1 MLHSGFGP
9 MPQVLLVCTGNI
21 CRSPMAEG
29 FLRSAFERRLGA
41 DAPLVVSAGLIAR
54 DGGSATTEAVRAA
67 AELGADIADHT
78 ARRLLVH
85 HARPADVV
93 VGMAAEHRD
102 EIVRTSLGD
111 ASKTFTL
118 KELVRL
124 LEGAPARPARGA
136 PRGTPSR
143 GAPAEGLAA
152 RIAEADRLRRD
163 GFRGDPRD
171 EDVADPLGMPLDG
184 YRRIALQL
192 DGWCERLAAALFDR
206 SPVAAGRE
214 G

>member
-1 MLHSGFGP
+1 MLDSGFGP
-9 MPQVLLVCTGNI
+9 MAQVLIVCTGNI

-29 FLRSAFERRLGA
+29 FLRSAFERRLGGE
-41 DAPLVVSAGLIAR
+41 APLVASAGLIAH
-54 DGGSATTEAVRAA
+54 DGGAATPEAVRAA

-78 ARRLLVH
+78 ACRLLVH
-85 HARPADVV
+85 NARAAEVV

-102 EIVRTSLGD
+102 EIVLKVPE
-111 ASKTFTL
+111 AAPKTFSL

-124 LEGAPARPARGA
+124 LEVAPEPA
-136 PRGTPSR
+136 TR
-143 GAPAEGLAA
+143 GAPAEALAA

-163 GFRGDPRD
+163 GFRGNPRD

-184 YRRIALQL
+184 YRRIALEL
-192 DGWCERLAAALFDR
+192 DAWCERLAAALFDR
-206 SPVAAGRE
+206 SSVAAGRE